1 MLRSLVISDYNNHG
15 MMADHETDGAQQA
28 AQHSMQSKEKQ
39 DAGRDAGMAAKP
51 NSFVL
56 PVLTGMMV
64 TLVTVAFAR
73 LAFGLILPSMRAD
86 LGLSYQQA
94 GTLVTAAALGYL
106 FLVMVAGV
114 FASRRGGR
122 AAVVL
127 GLSLAT
133 AGFILLAAGSQFGML
148 LLAMLML
155 GCGTA
160 FAYTPV
166 ISLLAGHY
174 PHRRG
179 SVIGLTNSGIGIGML
194 SASLLVP
201 YLGELTGQSAW
212 RWAWGV
218 FAVASMIALASS
230 LSFLPNP
237 RIAAPGAAA
246 GSSASVYRDRRL
258 ILTGLLYGVVGTT
271 YIAQTT
277 FMFSYA
283 LASGIAAPTAGH
295 LSALLGVLSIFAGP
309 CWGLFSDRFGRP
321 AALLISV
328 ALNVV
333 ATLLPVLLPTL
344 TGFTLHYLILGCT
357 VSGMFT
363 SILTIAAESVEPRLA
378 PRATSYVTLFYA
390 VGQLA
395 GPALAG
401 LVIEYGG
408 GFKPAFTASSAVL
421 ALGFLL
427 SCKLVRLS
435 RRTR

>member
-1 MLRSLVISDYNNHG
+1 
-15 MMADHETDGAQQA
+15 MADHETRGADPVA
-28 AQHSMQSKEKQ
+28 SPSMHEKKEQ
-39 DAGRDAGMAAKP
+39 DAVKAAKP
-51 NSFVL
+51 IPAVL

-73 LAFGLILPSMRAD
+73 LAFGLILPSMRTD

-122 AAVVL
+122 AAVML
-127 GLSLAT
+127 GLSLTT
-133 AGFILLAAGSQFGML
+133 AGFILLGAGSHFGLL
-148 LLAMLML
+148 LLAMLLL

-166 ISLLAGHY
+166 ISLLAGYY

-179 SVIGLTNSGIGIGML
+179 SVIGVTNSGIGIGML
-194 SASLLVP
+194 MASLLIPSLV
-201 YLGELTGQSAW
+201 ELAGNSAW

-218 FAVASMIALASS
+218 FAVASMIALTCS
-230 LSFLPNP
+230 LAFLPNP
-237 RIAAPGAAA
+237 KIAVPASAPG
-246 GSSASVYRDRRL
+246 GSASVYRDKRL

-283 LASGIAAPTAGH
+283 LESGISASTAGH

-333 ATLLPVLLPTL
+333 ATILPVLLPTI

-395 GPALAG
+395 GPVLAG
-401 LVIEYGG
+401 LLIEYAG
-408 GFKPAFTASSAVL
+408 GFKTAFTASTVVL
-421 ALGFLL
+421 ALGFVL
-427 SCKLVRLS
+427 SCRLVRLS
-435 RRTR
+435 RRPA

>member
-1 MLRSLVISDYNNHG
+1 MPDN
-15 MMADHETDGAQQA
+15 ETRGAPSAVPHPMQA
-28 AQHSMQSKEKQ
+28 IPEQ
-39 DAGRDAGMAAKP
+39 DAEGTAKP
-51 NSFVL
+51 ISVIL

-94 GTLVTAAALGYL
+94 GTLVTAASLGYL

-127 GLSLAT
+127 GLALAT
-133 AGFILLAAGSQFGML
+133 AGFILLGVGSHFGLL

-160 FAYTPV
+160 FAYTPM
-166 ISLLAGHY
+166 ISLLASYY

-179 SVIGLTNSGIGIGML
+179 SVIGVTNSGIGIGML
-194 SASLLVP
+194 IASLLIP
-201 YLGELTGQSAW
+201 SLGELAGQSAW
-212 RWAWGV
+212 RLAWGV
-218 FAVASMIALASS
+218 FAAASMIALVSS
-230 LSFLPNP
+230 LTCLPNP
-237 RIAAPGAAA
+237 RLAAPGATMS
-246 GSSASVYRDRRL
+246 GSASVYRDRRL

-283 LASGIAAPTAGH
+283 LESGIPAPTAGH

-321 AALLISV
+321 ASLLISV
-328 ALNVV
+328 ALNAV
-333 ATLLPVLLPTL
+333 ATLLPVLLPTV

-401 LVIEYGG
+401 LLIEYAG
-408 GFKPAFTASSAVL
+408 GFKTAFTASSIVL
-421 ALGFLL
+421 ALGFVL
-427 SCKLVRLS
+427 SCRLVRLS
-435 RRTR
+435 RGSA